1 MTTIQIRQ
9 TQPAFRGTGLCPELA
24 AMDDFPCRTTRERL
38 DSRQFDAMSHA
49 FRPHGGFAASDDVMR
64 RLRPLSDQPLSM
76 LARWIVSRTVLSVSW
91 RDQSLLPMFQ
101 FDLADMSIKPAC
113 ARVVAELKDV
123 FDDWEL
129 ALWFA
134 APNVWLDHAA
144 PVALLA
150 DEEFAVLQA
159 ARADRFVA
167 RG

>member
-1 MTTIQIRQ
+1 MTTIRIRQ
-9 TQPAFRGTGLCPELA
+9 TDPPLRCGGLRAGLA
-24 AMDDFPCRTTRERL
+24 DIDDHPCRTMREHI

-49 FRPHGGFAASDDVMR
+49 FRPHGGFAGSDDVMR

-101 FDLADMSIKPAC
+101 FELADMSVKPAC
-113 ARVVAELKDV
+113 ARVVEELKDV